1 MKKDKLGVGLIGAGF
16 MANFHIQ
23 SWQGVRGADI
33 VGLVGRTES
42 RAKAAAEKCRS
53 LGVGN
58 ARVFSSVSDM
68 VADPEVDVV
77 WICAPNNLR
86 VPIMQKIVKTIQS
99 GRGKLVGVACEK
111 PLAVNVREARR
122 MVELV
127 ERAGILHA
135 YLENQCYAPAVRR
148 GREIIWRRG
157 AAATGPPYLA
167 RCAEEHSGPHEPW
180 FWKGDKQGGGVL
192 NDMMCHS
199 IQAAR
204 IFLSDPAAPKYS
216 LCTRTVNAEI
226 GCLKWALPGYVEKLK
241 KDSGGQVD
249 YAKHPAEDF
258 ARATVTFEDRNG
270 RKAVAELSTS
280 WSYVGPGLR
289 LNFEVMGP
297 EYSLSSSSLNTDL
310 NIFFSRN
317 VTGREGEDLVEKQN
331 AEQGVMPVVTSE
343 EIVYGYTEQN
353 RQVVRSFLAGQQ
365 PEVDFQDGLLVTQ
378 ILMVAYMSAEQ
389 GRKLTFPPP
398 GLDDFVPA
406 VAKGTWNPGDLTL
419 GLPPEV

>member
-1 MKKDKLGVGLIGAGF
+1 MKDRLGVGFVGAGF
-16 MANFHIQ
+16 IANFHIR
-23 SWQGVRGADI
+23 SWQGVRHADI
-33 VGLVGRTES
+33 VGIVDRTES
-42 RAKAAAEKCRS
+42 RARAAAENCRS
-53 LGVGN
+53 LGVGD

-68 VADPEVDVV
+68 VADPEVDVL
-77 WICAPNNLR
+77 WICIPNNFRIPL
-86 VPIMQKIVKTIQS
+86 MKEIVEALES

-111 PLAVNVREARR
+111 PLAVNVQEARV
-122 MVELV
+122 MLELV

-135 YLENQCYAPAVRR
+135 YLENQCYAPAVKR
-148 GREIIWRRG
+148 GRDILWRRG
-157 AAATGPPYLA
+157 AAATGPPFLA

-180 FWKGDKQGGGVL
+180 FWKGDEQGGGVL

-199 IQAAR
+199 IMAAMVL
-204 IFLSDPAAPKYS
+204 LSDPAAPKNS
-216 LCTRTVNAEI
+216 LCAKTVNAEI
-226 GCLKWALPGYVEKLK
+226 GCLKWALPEYVDKLK
-241 KDSGGQVD
+241 KGSGGQVD
-249 YAKHPAEDF
+249 YARHPAEDF
-258 ARATVTFEDRNG
+258 ARATVTFEDKNG

-297 EYSLSSSSLNTDL
+297 EYSMDSSSLNTDL

-378 ILMVAYMSAEQ
+378 ILMAAYMSAEQ

>member
-1 MKKDKLGVGLIGAGF
+1 MKDRLGVGFVGAGF
-16 MANFHIQ
+16 IANFHIR
-23 SWQGVRGADI
+23 SWQGVRHADI
-33 VGLVGRTES
+33 TGIVDLTES
-42 RAKAAAEKCRS
+42 RAQAAAENCRS

-58 ARVFSSVSDM
+58 PRVFSSIADM
-68 VADPEVDVV
+68 VADPEVDVL
-77 WICAPNNLR
+77 WLCAPNNLR
-86 VPIMQKIVKTIQS
+86 ISLMQQIVDALES

-111 PLAVNVREARR
+111 PLAVNVQEARR
-122 MVELV
+122 MLELV

-135 YLENQCYAPAVRR
+135 YLENQCYAPVVKR
-148 GREIIWRRG
+148 GKDILWRRG
-157 AAATGPPYLA
+157 AAVTGPPFLA

-204 IFLSDPAAPKYS
+204 FLLSDPNAPKDS
-216 LCTRTVNAEI
+216 LCPKTVNAEI
-226 GCLKWALPGYVEKLK
+226 GCLKWALPEYAEKLK
-241 KDSGGQVD
+241 KGSGGQVD
-249 YAKHPAEDF
+249 YTRHPAEDF
-258 ARATVTFEDRNG
+258 ARATVTFEDANC

-297 EYSLSSSSLNTDL
+297 EYSLASSSLNTDL

-331 AEQGVMPVVTSE
+331 AEQGLMPVVACE
-343 EIVYGYTEQN
+343 EVVYGYTEQN
-353 RQVVRSFLAGQQ
+353 RQVIRSFLAGRR
-365 PEVDFQDGLLVTQ
+365 PEVDFHDGLLVTQ
-378 ILMVAYMSAEQ
+378 ILMTAYMSAEQ

-398 GLDDFVPA
+398 GLDDFIPA
-406 VAKGTWNPGDLTL
+406 VAKGTWDPGDLIL